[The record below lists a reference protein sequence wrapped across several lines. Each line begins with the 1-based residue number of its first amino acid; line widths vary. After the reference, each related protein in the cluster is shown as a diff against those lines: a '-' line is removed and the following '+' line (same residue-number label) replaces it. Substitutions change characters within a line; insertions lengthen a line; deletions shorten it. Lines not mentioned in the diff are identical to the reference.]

1 MPEPLIFLSPLHK
14 ATRQIG
20 TYLSSR
26 MVELELAGSEGHV
39 LAYLGSY
46 APVPISELSSVFG
59 HRKSTLT
66 SLLDR
71 LEERGLIRRDV
82 HPGDRRSFVVSLT
95 PRGRKLATRVRTVTE
110 EFEARVRAGV
120 TAKDL
125 EGFRRVMDSIAN
137 VTQVELKPTRQEKSA

>member
-1 MPEPLIFLSPLHK
+1 M
-14 ATRQIG
+14 
-20 TYLSSR
+20 
-26 MVELELAGSEGHV
+26 
-39 LAYLGSY
+39 
-46 APVPISELSSVFG
+46 FG

-82 HPGDRRSFVVSLT
+82 HPEDRRSFVVSLT
-95 PRGRKLATRVRTVTE
+95 PRGRKLATRVRAVTE
-110 EFEARVRAGV
+110 EFEARVRDGV

-137 VTQVELKPTRQEKSA
+137 VTQVELKPTRQERSA